1 MPFRFPTPINTP
13 SGDMPFA
20 ALTLVVSPNFTVT
33 GVEAQVV
40 LKAEPYNIVDGAVVR
55 PTVRVPCEQEDGST
69 IDVDAVD
76 TRYDMSVVY
85 GEAYADAAT
94 DPALAKALGTM
105 AAALQG
111 FITSGALING

>member
-1 MPFRFPTPINTP
+1 MPFRFPTPIKTP
-13 SGDMPFA
+13 NGEMPYA
-20 ALTLVVSPNFTVT
+20 ALTLVVSPNFTET
-33 GVEAQVV
+33 GV
-40 LKAEPYNIVDGAVVR
+40 VVR
-55 PTVRVPCEQEDGST
+55 PTVRVPCEQEDGTT

-76 TRYDMSVVY
+76 ARYDMSVVY

-111 FITSGALING
+111 FITSGALNRG